1 MSHGI
6 YYWKIKSDA
15 LSNLQGFFSN
25 LAHNM
30 DEIESKNLL
39 PNQMRLLGEA
49 AYRDPGTYGHSAA
62 FLHAVRNYRPSK
74 NIRTLVEYE
83 PDSHKGSNFY
93 NPVLNRI
100 GLGK

>member
-1 MSHGI
+1 MI
-6 YYWKIKSDA
+6 YGHFLLIRIKQSIYECQTEWTLLKNNKTDA

-30 DEIESKNLL
+30 EEIESKNLL

-83 PDSHKGSNFY
+83 P
-93 NPVLNRI
+93 
-100 GLGK
+100 GK

>member
-1 MSHGI
+1 MI
-6 YYWKIKSDA
+6 YGYFLLISITSSILNVTRIGLLMKTTDA

-30 DEIESKNLL
+30 EEIESKNLL

-83 PDSHKGSNFY
+83 P
-93 NPVLNRI
+93 
-100 GLGK
+100 GK

>member
-1 MSHGI
+1 MHIFYSFSLHNQSLNVIRNGLLKCI
-6 YYWKIKSDA
+6 TDA

-83 PDSHKGSNFY
+83 PGQ
-93 NPVLNRI
+93 
-100 GLGK
+100 